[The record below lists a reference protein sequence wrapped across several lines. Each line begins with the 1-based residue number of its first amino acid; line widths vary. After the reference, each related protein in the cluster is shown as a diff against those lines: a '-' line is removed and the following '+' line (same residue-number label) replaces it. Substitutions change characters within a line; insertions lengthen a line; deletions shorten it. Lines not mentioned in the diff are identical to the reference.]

1 MHYQNLKSRRSTSPC
16 SLKSSQVKQTRD
28 ANSYPRSLD
37 ARWLA
42 GWLAGYLTA
51 TVNAIALAEMAQKLE
66 PEDPSRRT
74 AMGPG
79 IFQPFNLKSLEAL
92 ALVREVPSRP
102 VREIR
107 GLDLCS

>member
-42 GWLAGYLTA
+42 GWLAGLRSLVIVGIEHESFLHGPAKVYPIGTLRR
-51 TVNAIALAEMAQKLE
+51 TVVVKVAFPSRARAALA
-66 PEDPSRRT
+66 
-74 AMGPG
+74 
-79 IFQPFNLKSLEAL
+79 NCKSD
-92 ALVREVPSRP
+92 V
-102 VREIR
+102 
-107 GLDLCS
+107 LDFR